1 MSKHF
6 EDARYYLGRAA
17 EHATAGIKEEL
28 EPIESRVRKLVGEEE
43 EPEPSR
49 VDSIKEDLSE
59 LEERAEGEA
68 REAVVTAREKLAA
81 YRGSET
87 ETEPETTE
95 E

>member
-17 EHATAGIKEEL
+17 EHAKAGIKEEL
-28 EPIESRVRKLVGEEE
+28 EPLQERVSKLVGDEPEE

-49 VDSIKEDLSE
+49 LDKLQADLKE

-68 REAVVTAREKLAA
+68 REAVTSARERVEA
-81 YRGSET
+81 YRSRKDEKPSE
-87 ETEPETTE
+87 
-95 E
+95 

>member
-17 EHATAGIKEEL
+17 EHAKAGIQEEL
-28 EPIESRVRKLVGEEE
+28 EPVQQRVSKLVGDEPEE

-49 VDSIKEDLSE
+49 LDKLQADLKD

-68 REAVVTAREKLAA
+68 REAVASARERVDA
-81 YRGSET
+81 YRSRNDDQPIE
-87 ETEPETTE
+87 
-95 E
+95 

>member
-17 EHATAGIKEEL
+17 EHAKAGIKEEL
-28 EPIESRVRKLVGEEE
+28 EPLQERVSKLVGDEPEE

-49 VDSIKEDLSE
+49 LDKLQADLKE

-68 REAVVTAREKLAA
+68 REALASARKRVAE
-81 YRGSET
+81 YRGHDAAK
-87 ETEPETTE
+87 PE
-95 E
+95 

>member
-17 EHATAGIKEEL
+17 EHAKAGVKEEL
-28 EPIESRVRKLVGEEE
+28 EPVEARVKELVGRENE
-43 EPEPSR
+43 EPEPKPSR
-49 VDSIKEDLSE
+49 LDALQADLKD

-68 REAVVTAREKLAA
+68 REAVASARERVAE
-81 YRGSET
+81 YRGKDT
-87 ETEPETTE
+87 AE

>member
-17 EHATAGIKEEL
+17 EHAKAGIKEEL
-28 EPIESRVRKLVGEEE
+28 EPLQDRVSKLVGDEPEE

-49 VDSIKEDLSE
+49 LDKLQADLKE

-68 REAVVTAREKLAA
+68 REAVTSARERIEA
-81 YRGSET
+81 YRGRKDEKPSE
-87 ETEPETTE
+87 
-95 E
+95 

>member
-17 EHATAGIKEEL
+17 EHAKAGVKEEL
-28 EPIESRVRKLVGEEE
+28 APVEERVKELVGREDDV

-49 VDSIKEDLSE
+49 LDKLQADLKE

-68 REAVVTAREKLAA
+68 REAVASARKRVAE
-81 YRGSET
+81 YRGKDTAAE
-87 ETEPETTE
+87 
-95 E
+95 

>member
-17 EHATAGIKEEL
+17 EHAKAGVKEEL
-28 EPIESRVRKLVGEEE
+28 EPVEARVKELVGREDEA

-49 VDSIKEDLSE
+49 LDKLQADLKQ

-68 REAVVTAREKLAA
+68 REAVASARKRVTE
-81 YRGSET
+81 YRGKDAAAV
-87 ETEPETTE
+87 
-95 E
+95 

>member
-17 EHATAGIKEEL
+17 EHAKAGIKEEL
-28 EPIESRVRKLVGEEE
+28 EPLEDRVSKLVGDEPEE

-49 VDSIKEDLSE
+49 LEALQNDLKE

-68 REAVVTAREKLAA
+68 REAVTSARERIAA
-81 YRGSET
+81 YRGGN
-87 ETEPETTE
+87 E
-95 E
+95 EAEAQ

>member
-17 EHATAGIKEEL
+17 DHAKAGVKEEL
-28 EPIESRVRKLVGEEE
+28 APVEERVKELVGREDDE

-49 VDSIKEDLSE
+49 LDKLQADLKE

-68 REAVVTAREKLAA
+68 REAVASARKRVAE
-81 YRGSET
+81 YRGKDTAAE
-87 ETEPETTE
+87 
-95 E
+95 

>member
-17 EHATAGIKEEL
+17 EHAKAGVKEEL
-28 EPIESRVRKLVGEEE
+28 APVEERVKDLIGTEEDE

-49 VDSIKEDLSE
+49 LDQIQADLKR

-68 REAVVTAREKLAA
+68 REAVTSARQRVKE
-81 YRGSET
+81 YRGHDAASE
-87 ETEPETTE
+87 E
-95 E
+95 